1 MNNLKTKIGESKS
14 VKSTSA
20 FHLGRLLE
28 VHISEKK
35 HIDLGGK
42 FYNTAAPSNKQKKN
56 FKDNFKYGVLSL
68 KIANKDKSLF

>member
-14 VKSTSA
+14 AKSTSA

-28 VHISEKK
+28 LHISEKK

-42 FYNTAAPSNKQKKN
+42 FNNSAVFNIKQKKN